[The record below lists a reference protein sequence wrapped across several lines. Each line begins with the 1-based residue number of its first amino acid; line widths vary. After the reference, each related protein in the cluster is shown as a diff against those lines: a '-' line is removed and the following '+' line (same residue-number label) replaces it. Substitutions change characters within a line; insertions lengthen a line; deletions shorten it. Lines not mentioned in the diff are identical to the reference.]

1 MHRPLWTER
10 VRAPQLPTLHADLI
24 ADVCVVGAG
33 IAGLSI
39 AYMLALDGHSVV
51 VLERGRV
58 GGGQSERSSAHLSNA
73 IDDRYVQI
81 EKMHGVSASRLAAQS
96 HTVAIDRID
105 AIVGVERLDCQFERV
120 DGFLF
125 HAPESE
131 TDLDL
136 EFAAARRAGLPV
148 ERLARTPVSDLG
160 GPCLRFPDQAQFQPA
175 RYLAGLCRAAERR
188 GVRLFTNAHVA
199 AIESDEPG
207 RTVHLSTRSGEK
219 VHAAA
224 AVVATNTP
232 IHERVAIH
240 TKQTAYRTY
249 VVALEVAADAVS
261 PALYWDDLD
270 PYHYVR
276 VHREP
281 GSYTDML
288 IVGGEDQRI
297 GPLAQGEADL
307 RYQRLE
313 AWARKRFPTLGRTR
327 ARWSG
332 EVFEPVDGLAFIGR
346 SPGAG
351 SVFMATGDAGMGLT
365 HGTIAGILISDL
377 VAGRPNPWAKL
388 YDPARKTLGA
398 AGRWLRENAATAARY
413 TDWLRPGEDLDA
425 ISPGEGALVRRGAR
439 KLAVYRDLE
448 GSYHAFSARCR
459 HLGGQVGWNSDDATW
474 DCPCHGARYDCLGR
488 VIEGPANDDLE
499 PAELQK

>member
-1 MHRPLWTER
+1 MRRPIWTQ
-10 VRAPQLPTLHADLI
+10 RASDPQLPTLDTDLI

-33 IAGLSI
+33 IAGLST
-39 AYMLALDGHSVV
+39 AYLLALDGRSVV

-58 GGGQSERSSAHLSNA
+58 GGGQSERSTAHLSNA
-73 IDDRYVQI
+73 LDDRYERI
-81 EKMHGVSASRLAAQS
+81 EKLHGLAASRLAAHS
-96 HTVAIDRID
+96 HTAAIDRID
-105 AIVGVERLDCQFERV
+105 TIVNAEWIDCQFERV

-125 HAPESE
+125 HDPGAP
-131 TDLDL
+131 TGLDGEL
-136 EFAAARRAGLPV
+136 AAALRAGLPV
-148 ERLARTPVSDLG
+148 ERLSRTPVCDLG

-175 RYLAGLCRAAERR
+175 RYLAGLCGAAERR
-188 GVRLFTNAHVA
+188 GVRLFTGAHVS
-199 AIESDEPG
+199 AIEPDESG
-207 RTVHLSTRSGEK
+207 RTVHLRTRRGAR
-219 VHAAA
+219 VHAGAV
-224 AVVATNTP
+224 VVATNTP

-249 VVALEVAADAVS
+249 VIALEIPQGSVS

-270 PYHYVR
+270 PYHYAR

-281 GSYTDML
+281 GAYSDVL

-297 GPLAQGEADL
+297 GPLAGDEADE
-307 RYQRLE
+307 RYARLDG
-313 AWARKRFPTLGRTR
+313 WARKRFPAVGRTR

-346 SPGAG
+346 SPNTE
-351 SVFMATGDAGMGLT
+351 SVFLATGDSGMGLT
-365 HGTIAGILISDL
+365 HGTIAGILIADL
-377 VAGRPNPWAKL
+377 VAGRKNPWTKL
-388 YDPARKTLGA
+388 YDPARKTPRSA
-398 AGRWLRENAATAARY
+398 SRWLRENAATARRY
-413 TDWLRPGEDLDA
+413 GDWLQPGADLDA
-425 ISPGEGALVRRGAR
+425 IAPGEGALVRRGMR